1 MLGWSQGCVTVASL
15 LCSVAPL
22 GTATWAERHGHL
34 SFHSA
39 IESLELEGA
48 PKGHLLQL
56 PCDDQGL
63 FPPLKPT
70 LSPCHGRIP
79 SRPPWEVLGGSYRQ
93 RRDHREIFIK
103 QK

>member
-34 SFHSA
+34 LFHSA

-63 FPPLKPT
+63 FPHSNQLFPHAMGGFPVDLT
-70 LSPCHGRIP
+70 GRC
-79 SRPPWEVLGGSYRQ
+79 
-93 RRDHREIFIK
+93 
-103 QK
+103 